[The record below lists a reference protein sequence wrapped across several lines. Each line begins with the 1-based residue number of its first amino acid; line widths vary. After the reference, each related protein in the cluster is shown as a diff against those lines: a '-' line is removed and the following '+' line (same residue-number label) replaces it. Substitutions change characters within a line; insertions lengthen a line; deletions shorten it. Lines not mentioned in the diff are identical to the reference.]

1 MVCCRGFLPI
11 WYMLKQDPWTLLEQ
25 MYIYWIMISLHTWV
39 VRLISKYLW
48 LLALQHINSTLKAQL
63 LLIWSSFSWTE
74 SPPTVTEGHDRVVCS
89 PASCVSNRGRQHF
102 ELIWFELNRV
112 TPHYHR
118 GTWSGCVF
126 PSQLCFKPRKTTLW
140 VDLVWVEPS
149 HPPLSPRDMIGLCVP
164 QSVVFQ
170 TEGDNTLSWSG
181 LSWFDLV
188 RGLQRLYA
196 YGGPRLMCARG
207 MPRPLLGGASL
218 WCLSHAKSTR
228 SMTRLLSFSPL
239 ELFSGVPESTHHQK
253 TNRSKTYV
261 WNRWFEWPLIL
272 VRLSLNEA
280 TLKLLCVLCKLEVM

>member
-164 QSVVFQ
+164 QPVVFQ
-170 TEGDNTLSWSG
+170 TEEDNTLSWSG
-181 LSWFDLV
+181 LSWTESPPIITEGHDRV
-188 RGLQRLYA
+188 VCSPVGCVSNRGRQHFELIWFELIWFGSRLTAALRLWWPKAYVCSRYA
-196 YGGPRLMCARG
+196 ETFARG
-207 MPRPLLGGASL
+207 RESL
-218 WCLSHAKSTR
+218 V
-228 SMTRLLSFSPL
+228 L
-239 ELFSGVPESTHHQK
+239 ES
-253 TNRSKTYV
+253 
-261 WNRWFEWPLIL
+261 
-272 VRLSLNEA
+272 
-280 TLKLLCVLCKLEVM
+280 C